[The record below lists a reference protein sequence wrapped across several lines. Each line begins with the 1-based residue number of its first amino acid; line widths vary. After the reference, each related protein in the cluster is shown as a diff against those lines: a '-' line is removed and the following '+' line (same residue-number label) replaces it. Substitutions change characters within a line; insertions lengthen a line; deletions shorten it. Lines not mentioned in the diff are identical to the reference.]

1 MFVGLLAYRIWDVS
15 RRSSDYAMSD
25 NLDLI
30 FRVVIESGAIYSVAI
45 VVALICY
52 LADSNGVYVML
63 DLVSFTQ

>member
-1 MFVGLLAYRIWDVS
+1 
-15 RRSSDYAMSD
+15 MSD

-30 FRVVIESGAIYSVAI
+30 LRVVIESGAIYSVAI